1 MAILFADLDQ
11 FKLINDTYGHH
22 VGDEL
27 LVAVANRLTGLLRPG
42 DTLAR
47 MGGDEFIILCE
58 ELNDASQVDL
68 IAGRMKTA
76 FAETFNLVSADIQL
90 SASVGIAFAGS
101 AEDVPDQIIQ
111 NADTAMYQAKRQGG
125 DRHGIFDLR
134 DQELSD
140 RRADLQRQLP
150 RALALNELRV
160 EYQPIVS
167 TSNGD
172 VMAVEALLRWAHPT
186 LGTIGPTTVIPL
198 AEQSGLITEI
208 GRWVLEQACMAR
220 HGMERHSHHHPL
232 MVSVN
237 VSVRQ
242 LMEPD
247 FAAVVATVLNDT
259 NTQPHLVTLEVTES
273 VFIRDNERALI
284 VLNDLKRL
292 GVMIALDDFGT
303 GYSSLNYLR
312 QFPVDILKMDP
323 AFVTDLDGDST
334 SRTIVESMVDLAHK
348 LDIGVVA
355 EGVESSTQYR
365 QIKDLDC
372 DAYQGFHFMRPAPA
386 EDLESLLA
394 AAN

>member
-1 MAILFADLDQ
+1 MTA
-11 FKLINDTYGHH
+11 
-22 VGDEL
+22 
-27 LVAVANRLTGLLRPG
+27 
-42 DTLAR
+42 
-47 MGGDEFIILCE
+47 
-58 ELNDASQVDL
+58 
-68 IAGRMKTA
+68 A

-90 SASVGIAFAGS
+90 SASVGIAFSGS
-101 AEDVPDQIIQ
+101 ADEVPEQIIQ
-111 NADTAMYQAKRQGG
+111 NADTAMYQAKRKGG

-134 DQELSD
+134 NQELSD

-150 RALALNELRV
+150 GALARNELRV

-167 TSNGD
+167 TSGGD

-198 AEQSGLITEI
+198 AEQSGVITEI
-208 GRWVLEQACMAR
+208 GRWVLQQACLAR
-220 HGMERHSHHHPL
+220 HGLERHSHHHPL
-232 MVSVN
+232 LVSVN

-247 FAAVVATVLNDT
+247 FAAVVASVLADT

-273 VFIRDNERALI
+273 VFIRDNDRAVI

-323 AFVTDLDGDST
+323 TFICDLDGDTT
-334 SRTIVESMVDLAHK
+334 SRTIVESLVELAHK

-355 EGVESSTQYR
+355 EGVETSTQFD
-365 QIKDLDC
+365 QISDLDC

-386 EDLESLLA
+386 EELEAVLA
-394 AAN
+394 GASN